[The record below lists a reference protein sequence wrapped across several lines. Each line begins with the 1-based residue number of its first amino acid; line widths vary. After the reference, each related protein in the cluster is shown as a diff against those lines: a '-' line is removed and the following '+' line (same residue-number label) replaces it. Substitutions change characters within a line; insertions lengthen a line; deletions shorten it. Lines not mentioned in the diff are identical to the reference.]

1 MASRSPYAK
10 GHSVGLCVNDSCDK
24 PLTIPLTPEYVRE
37 LVDDP
42 YCEAAL
48 LDKAERMVKRGEP
61 LPHWLSRKIIRMRRM
76 GRVPRTAWHA
86 RKDIWRRGIDIL
98 KARCGLTEDAATK
111 LVASDGA
118 IEARYEAVRRAM
130 QRLK

>member
-1 MASRSPYAK
+1 MAGRSPYAK
-10 GHSVGLCVNDSCDK
+10 GHSAGFCVNDSVDK

-37 LVDDP
+37 ITDDP
-42 YCEAAL
+42 DCEAAL
-48 LDKAERMVKRGEP
+48 LDRAERMMERKAP
-61 LPHWLSRKIIRMRRM
+61 LPDWLIREIIRMGRM
-76 GRVPRTAWHA
+76 GRAPRTARQA

-98 KARCGLTEDAATK
+98 KTRFGLTEDAATK

-118 IEARYEAVRRAM
+118 IEARYEAVKRAM

>member
-1 MASRSPYAK
+1 MAGRSPYAK

-48 LDKAERMVKRGEP
+48 LDKAERMVKRGNR
-61 LPHWLSRKIIRMRRM
+61 SRT
-76 GRVPRTAWHA
+76 G
-86 RKDIWRRGIDIL
+86 
-98 KARCGLTEDAATK
+98 
-111 LVASDGA
+111 
-118 IEARYEAVRRAM
+118 
-130 QRLK
+130 